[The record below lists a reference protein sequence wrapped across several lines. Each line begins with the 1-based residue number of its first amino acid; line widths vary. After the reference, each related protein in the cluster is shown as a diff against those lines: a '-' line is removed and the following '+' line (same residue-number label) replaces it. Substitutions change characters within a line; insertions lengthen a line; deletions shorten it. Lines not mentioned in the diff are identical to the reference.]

1 MYQYQ
6 IDKRKINELLR
17 EENVAIRERN
27 KRFQIDLQMYPARA
41 GEGWQGCDEKV
52 LKLFCGDGCTTVYQ

>member
-27 KRFQIDLQMYPARA
+27 KRFQIRTTWPPPAK
-41 GEGWQGCDEKV
+41 QH
-52 LKLFCGDGCTTVYQ
+52 

>member
-1 MYQYQ
+1 MYQHQ

-27 KRFQIDLQMYPARA
+27 KRF
-41 GEGWQGCDEKV
+41 
-52 LKLFCGDGCTTVYQ
+52 